1 MEGRTYYVEEM
12 RVGKN
17 NAEVVHE
24 RKEGRTT
31 KGVACMIYNRLYVHT
46 NSPSFDRR
54 GRTQKRREGG
64 CCCCC
69 SSRGIVAPPFPRSV
83 DGEEG
88 VAGGLL
94 LFLRRN
100 TPHNILVGGGEEG
113 NV

>member
-12 RVGKN
+12 RVGKNN

-54 GRTQKRREGG
+54 GRGHRRGEREGAVV
-64 CCCCC
+64 
-69 SSRGIVAPPFPRSV
+69 VAPFPRSV
-83 DGEEG
+83 DG
-88 VAGGLL
+88 
-94 LFLRRN
+94 
-100 TPHNILVGGGEEG
+100 TM
-113 NV
+113 